1 MSKSQNANI
10 LLTGKIM
17 QSTPNDASQSTN
29 LIKQSSDSLPEQ
41 AREGSS
47 ARDLDAEDLKV
58 TLTSKIPSFRLSRL
72 ILGGLLLLGI
82 VATFFL
88 LTKGSEFCFLSTCND
103 IQSATQSTEAGD
115 FWAFTGGT
123 AALVVLTTFM
133 GVSLLPA
140 LGISTVIWYLMHMSL

>member
-1 MSKSQNANI
+1 
-10 LLTGKIM
+10 M
-17 QSTPNDASQSTN
+17 QSTPNDASESAN
-29 LIKQSSDSLPEQ
+29 LAQKSSNSLSEQ
-41 AREGSS
+41 TGESNIAKDV
-47 ARDLDAEDLKV
+47 AAEDLKV
-58 TLTSKIPSFRLSRL
+58 TLISKMPSFRLSRL
-72 ILGGLLLLGI
+72 ILGALLLLGI

-103 IQSATQSTEAGD
+103 IQPAYQSTEAGE

-123 AALVVLTTFM
+123 ATLVVLTTLM

>member
-1 MSKSQNANI
+1 MP
-10 LLTGKIM
+10 
-17 QSTPNDASQSTN
+17 STPNDASQSAD
-29 LIKQSSDSLPEQ
+29 LVQQPSDALLDQ
-41 AREGSS
+41 AREREGDL
-47 ARDLDAEDLKV
+47 ARDLEAEDLKV
-58 TLTSKIPSFRLSRL
+58 TLTSRLPSFRLSRL

-103 IQSATQSTEAGD
+103 IQPATQSTEAGQ

-123 AALVVLTTFM
+123 STLVVLTIFM

-140 LGISTVIWYLMHMSL
+140 IGISTVIWYLMHLSL